1 MRQLTPPIE
10 DFLVH
15 DDPFYLPVGDE
26 VELFTHAWQARIPVI
41 LKGPTGCGKTRF
53 VSHMAQKLGRPLVT
67 VACHEDLTASDL
79 VGRYLI
85 QGDETLWVDGPMT
98 AAVRHGAI
106 LYLDE
111 IVEAR
116 KDTMVVIHPLTDH
129 RRVLTID
136 KLAAVL
142 RAPPEFMLVISYN
155 PGYQSI
161 LKEIKQ
167 STRQRFVSLDFTY
180 PPAEIEREVLRAEAG
195 VEPATARLLVKIAE
209 KIRNLT
215 SRGLEEGVSTRLL
228 IHAGRLIK
236 QGSTPRSACEAA
248 FCRTLTD
255 DPDLQA
261 SIREVV
267 NDYF

>member
-10 DFLVH
+10 DFLVT

-26 VELFTHAWQARIPVI
+26 VELFTNAWKARIPVI

-53 VSHMAQKLGRPLVT
+53 VSHMASHLKRPLVT

-129 RRVLTID
+129 RRALTID
-136 KLAAVL
+136 KLASVL
-142 RAPPEFMLVISYN
+142 RAPAEFMLVISYN

-180 PPAEIEREVLRAEAG
+180 PPAEIEQKVLRSEAG
-195 VEPATARLLVKIAE
+195 VDATTARRLVKIAE
-209 KIRNLT
+209 KVRNLT

-228 IHAGRLIK
+228 IHAARLIQ
-236 QGSTPRSACEAA
+236 QGTTPRSACEAA

-267 NDYF
+267 NDFY